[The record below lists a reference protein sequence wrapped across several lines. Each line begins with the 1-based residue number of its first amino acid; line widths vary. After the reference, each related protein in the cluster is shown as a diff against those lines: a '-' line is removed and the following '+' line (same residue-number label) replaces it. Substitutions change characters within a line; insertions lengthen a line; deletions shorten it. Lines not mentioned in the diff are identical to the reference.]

1 MSSNDVT
8 ARAHGKDDVLTSPL
22 LQVVAATHHASK
34 ELVAVK
40 MVSKKLLIKDDPD
53 SVLIERK
60 VLEMVECSP
69 YCTHLYGA
77 FQTDVSVFSGKYNI

>member
-1 MSSNDVT
+1 M
-8 ARAHGKDDVLTSPL
+8 
-22 LQVVAATHHASK
+22 AATPHAINK
-34 ELVAVK
+34 LVAVK
-40 MVSKKLLIKDDPD
+40 MVSKKDLIKDDPA

-77 FQTDVSVFSGKYNI
+77 FQTEVSVFSIKYNI